1 MERTPGCGGMTNPA
15 KPSALFAGTA
25 EPDQGRFFCSDGD
38 RSTVE
43 VWSGADRRSCRQRS
57 GRSGYRRDAMRNSS
71 VPLRWKGVPAAKQR
85 GKASALLLPQAEP
98 GAGGFKRT
106 VGRKRQAERCSG
118 VFRRLRKP
126 RKSWSGW
133 SANRWDT
140 ERKLSGSFVVVQR
153 VAAKQHGVD
162 SALFWGKRRKWGAV
176 RRAAYFIRLRQKGD
190 GPICT

>member
-1 MERTPGCGGMTNPA
+1 MTNPA

-71 VPLRWKGVPAAKQR
+71 DRFGVDQRIAAKQR

-98 GAGGFKRT
+98 GAGGFKCS

-126 RKSWSGW
+126 RKLWNGW
-133 SANRWDT
+133 SANLWDT
-140 ERKLSGSFVVVQR
+140 ERKLSVSIGVDQR
-153 VAAKQHGVD
+153 GAAKQRGDD
-162 SALFWGKRRKWGAV
+162 SALFWEKRRKWGAG
-176 RRAAYFIRLRQKGD
+176 RWPAYFLRLTQKGD